1 MADQKIELEL
11 VLDDGSVKRAFATVR
26 KEAEDTG
33 SAFGNAFAVKGLADF
48 SAGINLAT
56 RAVTLLK
63 ETAQALLNEV
73 LAGEKIDAINRRF
86 EILAQQ
92 QNANAE
98 ALAAGI
104 SRAVGGTVDL
114 EEALSATSRSLINLQ
129 TGVGQLPALF
139 EVARKSASAFGGD
152 TISNFEKIQQAVITG
167 NTRALREIGLVVNA
181 DVAYQRLADSLGV
194 TVKELT
200 EAGKQQAVLN
210 EVLRFGEQNLKNITS
225 SIEPVNQSIKRLGV
239 SFGEVADTVAVAS
252 NKAFGPTLKGFLDN
266 VTSGLESFNVRIKQ
280 AFGFET
286 LSAAENVRLL
296 TDELSRLEALRTQE
310 AGLANSAET
319 VAALDIQIAKLKEK
333 LVVDQ
338 QLAMEQE
345 KKNQADLLDIQNTA
359 SKVALTNQLTQS
371 QIEGRAALEEYT
383 KLQVQAANQAKQ
395 SADQLNGAIKSAL
408 VNAIAQGVQAMAMA
422 LVKGENVLSS
432 FGKTIL
438 GIFAD
443 LAIQTGT
450 ILIGIGLGLEALKT
464 LSGFA
469 AIAAGIGLVAVGG
482 VLKALAGGGG
492 PSGTNEGVTATGG
505 GVAFTG
511 DTQTLIQQNQQEDLV
526 RSPGTVVNFQ
536 VMGDILDS
544 SDTQNRIVALLND
557 AIDSKGAVVRGMA

>member
-33 SAFGNAFAVKGLADF
+33 SAFGDAFAVKGLADF
-48 SAGINLAT
+48 NAGVQLVTASVRALAE
-56 RAVTLLK
+56 AGQFLLD
-63 ETAQALLNEV
+63 QVLN
-73 LAGEKIDAINRRF
+73 GEKIDAINRRF

-98 ALAAGI
+98 ALAFGI
-104 SRAVGGTVDL
+104 ARAVDGTVDL

-139 EVARKSASAFGGD
+139 EVARKSAAAFGGD

-167 NTRALREIGLVVNA
+167 NVKALRDVGIFISS
-181 DVAYQRLADSLGV
+181 DVAFQRMADGLK
-194 TVKELT
+194 TTTKELT
-200 EAGKQQAVLN
+200 EAGKQQAILN

-296 TDELSRLEALRTQE
+296 TDELARLEALRTQE
-310 AGLANSAET
+310 ASLANSAET

-338 QLAMEQE
+338 ELAAEQE

-359 SKVALTNQLTQS
+359 SKVALTNQLTQA
-371 QIEGRAALEEYT
+371 QIEGRAALDEYT
-383 KLQVQAANQAKQ
+383 KLQIQ
-395 SADQLNGAIKSAL
+395 SANEAKRSAEAVNMAVKNAIVNGVANSIQAMTNALVQGKNVMSAL
-408 VNAIAQGVQAMAMA
+408 GQAI
-422 LVKGENVLSS
+422 LS
-432 FGKTIL
+432 T
-438 GIFAD
+438 FAD
-443 LAIQTGT
+443 LAIEVGKIFLAT
-450 ILIGIGLGLEALKT
+450 GIGMLAVKFLDPTG
-464 LSGFA
+464 
-469 AIAAGIGLVAVGG
+469 AIAAGLGLI
-482 VLKALAGGGG
+482 ALGSIVKSLIGGGG
-492 PSGTNEGVTATGG
+492 GQGSTQLPSGGG
-505 GVAFTG
+505 AAVSPADQLLFEAPREE
-511 DTQTLIQQNQQEDLV
+511 NMV
-526 RSPGTVVNFQ
+526 RTPGTVVNFQ

>member
-48 SAGINLAT
+48 AAGINLTA
-56 RAVTLLK
+56 RAMSLLK
-63 ETAQALLNEV
+63 DATIALFDV
-73 LAGEKIDAINRRF
+73 LSGERIDAINRRF

-98 ALAAGI
+98 ALAFGI
-104 SRAVGGTVDL
+104 ARAVGGTVDL
-114 EEALSATSRSLINLQ
+114 EEALQATSRSLINLQ

-139 EVARKSASAFGGD
+139 EVARKSAAAFGGD
-152 TISNFEKIQQAVITG
+152 TISNFERIQQAVITG
-167 NTRALREIGLVVNA
+167 NTRALREVGLVVNA
-181 DVAYQRLADSLGV
+181 ELAYQRLADSLGV

-200 EAGKQQAVLN
+200 EAGKQQAILN

-266 VTSGLESFNVRIKQ
+266 ITAGLDSFNVRIKS

-296 TDELSRLEALRTQE
+296 ADELARLEALRAQE
-310 AGLANSAET
+310 ARLANSAET
-319 VAALDIQIAKLKEK
+319 VAALDIQIAKLREK
-333 LVVDQ
+333 LTVDQ
-338 QLAMEQE
+338 ELAAEQE

-359 SKVALTNQLTQS
+359 SKVALTNQLTQA
-371 QIEGRAALEEYT
+371 QIEGRAALDEYT

-422 LVKGENVLSS
+422 LVKGENVLSA

-438 GIFAD
+438 GVFAD

-450 ILIGIGLGLEALKT
+450 ILIGIGIGLDALKA

-469 AIAAGIGLVAVGG
+469 AVAAGIGLVAIGG
-482 VLKALAGGGG
+482 VLKALSGGGG

-511 DTQTLIQQNQQEDLV
+511 DTQTLIQQNQQEDLI
-526 RSPGTVVNFQ
+526 RAPQTVVNFQ

-544 SDTQNRIVALLND
+544 SDTQNRIVSLLND